1 MKHLLIAA
9 LSLVPLLAG
18 AQNHQF
24 VIKDSASHV
33 VNNYLRM
40 LNIEALPEDSILY
53 LETTITTPGST
64 DTFLMR
70 RWHARP
76 QMFRVEVWRGDELQ
90 DALCTN
96 GAARFRH
103 YDATEKRWTSLRPER
118 FHDKMR
124 GYDFRGPL
132 HEWLYKGTT
141 LRWKGSV
148 DYNGVPLQ
156 AVDVSMPNMY
166 ERTYF
171 FDPSNG
177 LLALIIENDS
187 LNSDF
192 APRPETRI
200 EWKII
205 HEYLPIGESL
215 LPSLES
221 FFRGTTLTIL
231 ATKPR
236 FLPRDTHIFNRD

>member
-1 MKHLLIAA
+1 MTDAFPNYDERTGLPICGYTSGMHTVFYPR
-9 LSLVPLLAG
+9 SG
-18 AQNHQF
+18 
-24 VIKDSASHV
+24 V
-33 VNNYLRM
+33 VKELGSM
-40 LNIEALPEDSILY
+40 LPDFL
-53 LETTITTPGST
+53 GS
-64 DTFLMR
+64 
-70 RWHARP
+70 
-76 QMFRVEVWRGDELQ
+76 V
-90 DALCTN
+90 
-96 GAARFRH
+96 
-103 YDATEKRWTSLRPER
+103 S
-118 FHDKMR
+118 
-124 GYDFRGPL
+124 
-132 HEWLYKGTT
+132 TT